1 MKQNWLVLQLQWV
14 GVFSAFG
21 MMCLELTVGC
31 GANRNRLSAQSTL
44 KNFFEMASF
53 YFAEMLAI
61 YINTQ
66 VLYPG
71 HLSQLVDV
79 LL

>member
-1 MKQNWLVLQLQWV
+1 M
-14 GVFSAFG
+14 FSAFG

-31 GANRNRLSAQSTL
+31 GAKRNRLSAQSTL

-53 YFAEMLAI
+53 YFAEMLVMNV
-61 YINTQ
+61 NTQ

-71 HLSQLVDV
+71 HLSHLVDV